1 VRSSQIQPVPARAS
15 QSQPDGRRAAG
26 WAGGWLGR
34 RACSCLKASAGRR
47 LHWLMSARLLRAAAR
62 RSGTWLRE
70 SRVGRTFDFG
80 SSSAAVGGWG
90 EEGDRSRWPRGGR
103 QQPSAVRRLAG
114 VVSRFS
120 FDRSIYGS
128 RRRDVT
134 VRDGGVEPYR
144 LRLIMI
150 MIRAL
155 DWLRFTYVFE
165 KRSA

>member
-1 VRSSQIQPVPARAS
+1 
-15 QSQPDGRRAAG
+15 
-26 WAGGWLGR
+26 
-34 RACSCLKASAGRR
+34 
-47 LHWLMSARLLRAAAR
+47 
-62 RSGTWLRE
+62 
-70 SRVGRTFDFG
+70 
-80 SSSAAVGGWG
+80 
-90 EEGDRSRWPRGGR
+90 
-103 QQPSAVRRLAG
+103 VRRLAG